1 MKNLLVLSNITR
13 DNAQEYINYI
23 NLSGIELDIIEVSE
37 NTNTYK
43 NLDRAIYL
51 KQKKQLLE
59 LENYKYCFFLN
70 DDIET
75 IKLPSSFKE
84 VQICNINVF
93 NPNLI
98 TKYAEELK
106 IPSTKFWYARS
117 LDFDTIGKF
126 WKSNITK
133 VDNYFNNPDTIA
145 TNKRLDNR
153 ADTIFFLYWLNHINI
168 YTNFI

>member
-13 DNAQEYINYI
+13 DDALEYINYI

-37 NTNTYK
+37 DINTYK
-43 NLDRAIYL
+43 NLDKAIYL
-51 KQKKQLLE
+51 KQKKQLLD

-70 DDIET
+70 DVKEV
-75 IKLPSSFKE
+75 IKLPSFFKE
-84 VQICNINVF
+84 VQNCNINVF

-98 TKYAEELK
+98 TKYNEEIK

-133 VDNYFNNPDTIA
+133 LDNYFNNPETIE
-145 TNKRLDNR
+145 TNERLDNR
-153 ADTIFFLYWLNHINI
+153 PDTIFFLYWLNHINI
-168 YTNFI
+168 YTNFV